1 MVSAAVDLS
10 GPFVHGIKHVAI
22 TGTPAAGK
30 STLASDL
37 QREFKV
43 PIVSA
48 GEAARSIDAGS
59 LITGAMAA
67 EEAFRDEWNR
77 RMDLLQGAPAILEG
91 IPRKFTQCDLL
102 PPLTLVF
109 VLLTSWEVA
118 EGRAKARGR
127 LDDGHAKARYQEQL
141 NLFGMQDRVKY
152 VETWVTRLA
161 TPDRV
166 IVTDWMQPAQVARQV
181 ADYLRG
187 NRLTAW

>member
-1 MVSAAVDLS
+1 VVDASSLT
-10 GPFVHGIKHVAI
+10 GPFPHGIKYVAI

-30 STLASDL
+30 STLAADL
-37 QREFKV
+37 QREFKLPV
-43 PIVSA
+43 VSA

-67 EEAFRDEWNR
+67 EDAFRSEWQR
-77 RMDLLQGAPAILEG
+77 RMALLHDGPAILEG

-118 EGRAKARGR
+118 EGRSKSRGR
-127 LDDGHAKARYQEQL
+127 LDDGHARDRYEEQL
-141 NLFGMQDRVKY
+141 KLFGMVDRVKY
-152 VETWVTRLA
+152 VETWVTKLA

-166 IVTDWMQPAQVARQV
+166 VVTDWMQPDQVARQV
-181 ADYLRG
+181 IDYLRG
-187 NRLTAW
+187 KRTTAW